1 MNLKSRYLIWS
12 AGSFL
17 LSSMVLF
24 FIPAFPRDS
33 YPVTATILAVIFWSF
48 FVAGI
53 IFTAFLSK
61 NNPSDVTG
69 PKGVR
74 KVFRFF
80 TTKPLKIVDTVL
92 ILAVFAAL
100 VTGIFRIPTGISGYL
115 IIFLILYM
123 IELHCVLIY
132 AE

>member
-1 MNLKSRYLIWS
+1 MNRKTRYLIWS

-17 LSSMVLF
+17 ISSLILF
-24 FIPAFPRDS
+24 FVPVFPRDTH
-33 YPVTATILAVIFWSF
+33 PLVATILAIIFWAF

-53 IFTAFLSK
+53 IFTALLSK
-61 NNPSDVTG
+61 NNPSKD
-69 PKGVR
+69 PNLKGVK

-92 ILAVFAAL
+92 ILSVLAAL
-100 VTGIFRIPTGISGYL
+100 LTAGFSVPTGKAGYL

-123 IELHCVLIY
+123 VELHCVLIY

>member
-17 LSSMVLF
+17 LSSLVLF
-24 FIPAFPRDS
+24 FVPVFPRDGHALM
-33 YPVTATILAVIFWSF
+33 ATVLAVVFWVF

-53 IFTAFLSK
+53 IFTAILSK

-69 PKGVR
+69 PKGVK

-100 VTGIFRIPTGISGYL
+100 VTGVFRIPTGLAGYL
-115 IIFLILYM
+115 IIFIILYM